1 MKKLLLFALLL
12 VSANK
17 SSAMDQ
23 SVELSSQQELSSR
36 LCSMGLNHFVEKT
49 RIDKQLGGQQKHPL
63 GVVTAVELA
72 LYDYDQCVQN
82 KMVAVQMQMF
92 KPMIVKAFLQEHPQ
106 AIDYLKQQNLLQ

>member
-23 SVELSSQQELSSR
+23 FVVLPSQQELSSR

-49 RIDKQLGGQQKHPL
+49 RIDK
-63 GVVTAVELA
+63 
-72 LYDYDQCVQN
+72 
-82 KMVAVQMQMF
+82 
-92 KPMIVKAFLQEHPQ
+92 
-106 AIDYLKQQNLLQ
+106 

>member
-23 SVELSSQQELSSR
+23 FVVLPSQQELSSR

-49 RIDKQLGGQQKHPL
+49 RIDKQLGGQQRHPL
-63 GVVTAVELA
+63 GVATAVELA
-72 LYDYDQCVQN
+72 LYDYDQLYRT
-82 KMVAVQMQMF
+82 KMQMF